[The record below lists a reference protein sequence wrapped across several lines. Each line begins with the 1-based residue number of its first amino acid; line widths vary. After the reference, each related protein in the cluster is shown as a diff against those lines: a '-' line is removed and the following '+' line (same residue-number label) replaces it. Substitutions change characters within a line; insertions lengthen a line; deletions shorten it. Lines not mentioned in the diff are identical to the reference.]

1 MKIVVIGLGSMGK
14 RRLKLL
20 KGEYKDIDIIGVD
33 LDRKRRE
40 SVEENFGINTYDS
53 LELAVNEERPDA
65 AVISTSPLSHSNII
79 LKCLDLGL
87 HVFTEINL
95 VKDKYEEIINK
106 AKEKKLEIFLSSTQ
120 LYREEIKEI
129 ESRLS
134 ACTQRVNYIYHIGQ
148 YLPDWHP
155 WESYKDFFVSDK
167 RTNGCRELFA
177 IELPWIFKIFGK
189 LKDITVKK
197 DKISKLDLEYNDSY
211 LCILEH
217 ENGNKGIVCIDVV
230 SRKAI
235 SNLEVYGEEIYLTW
249 EGTPDSLKVMNL
261 ESKMIENINTYNDVK
276 KDDKYAENIIE
287 NPYLE
292 ELKTYINKINGINNV
307 RYTFEDDLYTLSIV
321 DKIEEEV

>member
-33 LDRKRRE
+33 LDSNRRK
-40 SVEENFGINTYDS
+40 SVEENFGINTYDD
-53 LELAVNEERPDA
+53 LELAVKEERPDA

-129 ESRLS
+129 ESRVS
-134 ACTQRVNYIYHIGQ
+134 DCTQRVNYIYHIGQ

-177 IELPWIFKIFGK
+177 IELPWIFKVFGK

-197 DKISKLDLEYNDSY
+197 DKISKLDLDYNDSY

-276 KDDKYAENIIE
+276 KDNKYAENIIE

-321 DKIEEEV
+321 DKIEEEA

>member
-20 KGEYKDIDIIGVD
+20 IGEYKNIEIIGVD
-33 LDRKRRE
+33 LDLKRRKF
-40 SVEENFGINTYDS
+40 VEDNFKIKTYED
-53 LELAVNEERPDA
+53 LEVAVRAEKPNA
-65 AVISTSPLSHSNII
+65 AVISTSPLSHSKII

-95 VKDKYEEIINK
+95 VNDNYSEIIKIANDK
-106 AKEKKLEIFLSSTQ
+106 NLELFLSSTQ

-129 ESRLS
+129 ERRVS
-134 ACTQRVNYIYHIGQ
+134 ACNQKVNYIYHIGQ

-155 WESYKDFFVSDK
+155 WESYKDFFVNDK

-177 IELPWIFKIFGK
+177 IELPWIIKVFGK
-189 LKDITVKK
+189 IKDLTVKK
-197 DKISKLDLEYNDSY
+197 DKISNLELNYNDSY

-217 ENGNKGIVCIDVV
+217 ENGNKGIVSVDVV
-230 SRKAI
+230 SRKAV
-235 SNLEVYGEEIYLTW
+235 SNLEIYGEELHLTW
-249 EGTPDSLKVMNL
+249 EGTPDTLKALNID
-261 ESKMIENINTYNDVK
+261 SKMIEQINTY
-276 KDDKYAENIIE
+276 KDIEKDNRYADNIIE

-292 ELKTYINKINGINNV
+292 ELKTYVNKINGIDEV

-321 DKIEEEV
+321 DKIEEE